1 MIIRSIRTPSRVS
14 QQTFANALVDMLSR
28 PAMPEE
34 NAELYSALRFLEI
47 ELPRRNELEIR
58 TEQLKDPDLKKI
70 IDALTNVTPEVAQ
83 PWLNRGYLLNS
94 GVLYRYSQDND

>member
-1 MIIRSIRTPSRVS
+1 MGSSVTALQSFYTPGR
-14 QQTFANALVDMLSR
+14 ANALADLLSR

-34 NAELYSALRFLEI
+34 NAELSSSLRSLEI

-70 IDALTNVTPEVAQ
+70 IDALTNATPEVAQ
-83 PWLNRGYLLNS
+83 P
-94 GVLYRYSQDND
+94 